1 MRHTLLLTACVVI
14 TTVVSSLSPPVT
26 AQTAVRCDNDG
37 QTVYSDKPCPPGNAA
52 KAVVPT
58 QDTAEQKAAGQAA
71 SAQIRKDN
79 EAVDKRLDDRLKRET
94 AGTSTV
100 AVKAKPDKATAA
112 KPKRSKSAKTKVS
125 KAKVKKSAKS
135 GKPKVK
141 QDTTALRQK
150 P

>member
-1 MRHTLLLTACVVI
+1 MRHTFLLTACFVVA
-14 TTVVSSLSPPVT
+14 TAVSSLSSQVT
-26 AQTAVRCDNDG
+26 AQTAVRCDNNG
-37 QTVYSDKPCPPGNAA
+37 QPVYSDKPCPPGSAA
-52 KAVVPT
+52 KAVAPT

-94 AGTSTV
+94 AGTATA
-100 AVKAKPDKATAA
+100 AVKANPDMTTAS
-112 KPKRSKSAKTKVS
+112 KPKRGKSAKSKVS

-135 GKPKVK
+135 GKAKVK
-141 QDTTALRQK
+141 QDTTTLRQK